1 MRTRLADLIEAGLPP
16 TDAFLEARVHGVL
29 HFARVLNGSI
39 EWEGALYDT
48 PSTASIALRKTRS
61 WNGWVDWYFKL
72 WQSLIERRRIAVH
85 LLLSDSSCPVALRDL
100 KRNFASLR
108 QCEEPSARMSQVR
121 CGSL

>member
-48 PSTASIALRKTRS
+48 PSTASIALRKIRDRGTA
-61 WNGWVDWYFKL
+61 GW
-72 WQSLIERRRIAVH
+72 IGT
-85 LLLSDSSCPVALRDL
+85 SSFGNR
-100 KRNFASLR
+100 
-108 QCEEPSARMSQVR
+108 
-121 CGSL
+121 